1 MDTGATVLPHFFKD
15 NTDRNRTSP
24 FAFTGNKFEF
34 RSLGSSSSVAGP
46 NIILNTAVAEALR
59 QFYGELKAFPEDQ
72 MDEAVRAL
80 VKRAI
85 LKHKKVIFNGNG
97 YSDEWVQ
104 EAEKR
109 GLYNLKSTPD
119 ALPYFIHE
127 KNIDLFTKH
136 SIFTSE
142 ELHSRYEIWL
152 ENYSKTINI
161 ESNTM
166 VEMVQKDLLPSVMS
180 YIEEIASTASL
191 KASVVPG
198 ITCESETALITKL
211 SELQDAMTKGLDK
224 LKSDTAKAR
233 ATEDVL
239 ENAKLYQA
247 EVLEDME
254 ELRKSADAAET
265 LIPDDLL
272 PYPTYGKLLFY
283 I

>member
-1 MDTGATVLPHFFKD
+1 MLNKYYDVTVSKVGIENNRVDKAALFQVVRGVSADDIFKKTLEYGIG
-15 NTDRNRTSP
+15 NWELVNGSLYVHYDR
-24 FAFTGNKFEF
+24 E
-34 RSLGSSSSVAGP
+34 
-46 NIILNTAVAEALR
+46 
-59 QFYGELKAFPEDQ
+59 
-72 MDEAVRAL
+72 
-80 VKRAI
+80 
-85 LKHKKVIFNGNG
+85 GNG
-97 YSDEWVQ
+97 YTDEWIE

-119 ALPYFIHE
+119 ALPMWIAQ

-211 SELQDAMTKGLDK
+211 SELQDAMTKGLEK

-247 EVLEDME
+247 EVLEDMA
-254 ELRKSADAAET
+254 ELRKSADEAET